1 MKSLH
6 IVFFH
11 ISMIKLLKIGYKKY
25 DNQEINIR
33 EKGR

>member
-1 MKSLH
+1 
-6 IVFFH
+6 
-11 ISMIKLLKIGYKKY
+11 MIKLLKIGYKKY